1 MDKYAKKNW
10 NTWNTSQSIGMNYA
24 EILNLTVNN
33 TVAAIFN
40 EFNIELFKMA
50 WHKLAAGIDNKKKSV
65 GQILLMR
72 TCHTIGTNSLDN
84 IVLNAICGQH
94 TMMQCDGVAM

>member
-1 MDKYAKKNW
+1 
-10 NTWNTSQSIGMNYA
+10 MNYA
-24 EILNLTVNN
+24 EILNLTVNS
-33 TVAAIFN
+33 TVAVISK

-65 GQILLMR
+65 CQILLMR

-84 IVLNAICGQH
+84 IVLNEICGQH
-94 TMMQCDGVAM
+94 MMMQCDGVAM